1 MLFKAFGLCF
11 AISPT
16 CQSLNNFQIQ
26 KENVNPNSLFNKY
39 GYSNDNSNNNLV
51 ESVEIENGANTS
63 IIPKNTNTNGNNTSN
78 NNSVKYD
85 SLLVCQITG
94 FNEARIFK
102 FVTNQFDMIMNYDFY
117 VQNGN

>member
-1 MLFKAFGLCF
+1 M
-11 AISPT
+11 
-16 CQSLNNFQIQ
+16 
-26 KENVNPNSLFNKY
+26 
-39 GYSNDNSNNNLV
+39 
-51 ESVEIENGANTS
+51 ENGANTS
-63 IIPKNTNTNGNNTSN
+63 IIPKNANTNGNNTSN